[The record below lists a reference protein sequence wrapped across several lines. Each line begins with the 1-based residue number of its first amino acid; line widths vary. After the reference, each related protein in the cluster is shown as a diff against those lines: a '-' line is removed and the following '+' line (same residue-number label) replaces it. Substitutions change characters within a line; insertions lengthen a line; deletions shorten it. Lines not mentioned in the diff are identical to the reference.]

1 MTTMQDYPSWYSMT
15 AGADCDLMME
25 GWNGKPINMP
35 SLGGNL
41 AGWNMESLGGIRPDP
56 ANCGFK
62 NIIIKPNVVGDLHW
76 VECWYDSVQGRIVS
90 RWYKRGDRLMMEIVI
105 PANTTATI
113 YVPTTQPDA
122 VAESGKPASQA
133 EGVTFLR
140 FENGRAVF
148 QVESGRY
155 LFSTVLK

>member
-1 MTTMQDYPSWYSMT
+1 
-15 AGADCDLMME
+15 ME
-25 GWNGKPINMP
+25 EWSGRPINMP

-56 ANCGFK
+56 AKCGFE

-76 VECWYDSVQGRIVS
+76 VECWYDSVRGRIAN
-90 RWYKRGDRLMMEIVI
+90 RWRKRGNEFTMETVI
-105 PANTTATI
+105 PANATATI
-113 YVPTTQPDA
+113 YVPTTRPDA
-122 VAESGKPASQA
+122 VTESGKPASRA

-140 FENGRAVF
+140 YENGRAVF

-155 LFSTVLK
+155 LFSAPRE